1 MISSR
6 AILNFWSFYISL
18 IWLKI
23 FSITSQAILKC
34 RNKICLTVSGSKI
47 NLMLFRYMNQ
57 WIHLK
62 LMWHLLFL
70 LKKFSKYHLYPHS
83 EHLHFFSNSKLRS
96 PAINKPLQPNEFFP
110 LQDFLEF
117 ITDSL
122 FLNLPRSWYWLFFSC
137 IVFNNFLWCLYLI

>member
-70 LKKFSKYHLYPHS
+70 LNKFSKYHLYPHS

-96 PAINKPLQPNEFFP
+96 PAINKPLQPNEFSPFRIFWSS
-110 LQDFLEF
+110 LQTLCFL
-117 ITDSL
+117 ILPDLDTDYFSL
-122 FLNLPRSWYWLFFSC
+122 ALCLIIFSDVC
-137 IVFNNFLWCLYLI
+137 T

>member
-70 LKKFSKYHLYPHS
+70 LNKFSKYHLYPHS

-122 FLNLPRSWYWLFFSC
+122 FLNLTRSRYWLFFSC